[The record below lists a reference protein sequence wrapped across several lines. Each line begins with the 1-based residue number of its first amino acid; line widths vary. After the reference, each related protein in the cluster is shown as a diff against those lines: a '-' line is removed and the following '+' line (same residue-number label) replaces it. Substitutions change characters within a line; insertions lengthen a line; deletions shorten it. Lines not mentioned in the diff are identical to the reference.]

1 MSILSHRDEF
11 LDLYKHTKHEK
22 FESST
27 PTKEVDILGITY
39 RSNCKERRYGQKSDR
54 P

>member
-22 FESST
+22 FEPSK
-27 PTKEVDILGITY
+27 PTEEIDILSFVYTNKPNE
-39 RSNCKERRYGQKSDR
+39 SEVKKNE
-54 P
+54 